1 MTDSQK
7 LLDEYIRTGSGAAFE
22 ALVKRHVDMVYSTA
36 LRLAGGDNH
45 QAEDVAQTVFADLA
59 RVARKLSPEVH
70 PGGWLHRHTC
80 FVVANTL
87 RADRRRRS
95 RERQAVEMSVLAESS
110 NSNFSQIKHLLDEAI
125 NTLTEPDR
133 TAIVLRFFEQRDFR
147 MVGEALGSTEDAAR
161 MRVTRALEKLGELL
175 KKRGVTTTA
184 GALSALLLVN
194 AIQGAPSTL
203 AATITSA
210 ALACSTTIT
219 GGAAAASTMKAI
231 TMTTLQ
237 KAMLSAIIVASVATP
252 LALQYRSEAKLRDE
266 NQSLRQQLD
275 KQAELASENER
286 LANMITTTAQTQA
299 NLVPQDQLNELLRL
313 RGEVG
318 RLRAESLELANLKAA
333 VKNANSEKPANP
345 LRKQLEQMP
354 DKYIPELQ
362 SLNEKKWAED
372 AARGKLDTEEGVRQA
387 LGNLRRAAKIRFASR
402 LCDALN
408 QFVKANGGLLPN
420 DIAAIK
426 PYLQYPA
433 DEQPV
438 DDAVLQRYQLLHNG
452 KLSDLGPDEPLI
464 AEKAPVDDQYDTLFQ
479 IQASGYTMHGVGK
492 WSNMGLTN
500 AANPVASK

>member
-7 LLDEYIRTGSGAAFE
+7 LLDEYIRTGSDAAFE

-45 QAEDVAQTVFADLA
+45 QAEDAAQTVFADLA
-59 RVARKLSPEVH
+59 RVARKLSPKVH

-95 RERQAVEMSVLAESS
+95 RERQAVEMSALAESS

-125 NTLTEPDR
+125 NKLAEPDR

-147 MVGEALGSTEDAAR
+147 TVGEALGSTEDAAR

-175 KKRGVTTTA
+175 KKGGVTTTA
-184 GALSALLLVN
+184 GALSALLVVN
-194 AIQGAPSTL
+194 AVQGAPATL
-203 AATITSA
+203 ATTITSA
-210 ALACSTTIT
+210 ALAGSTTIT
-219 GGAAAASTMKAI
+219 GAAAASTMKAI

-237 KAMLSAIIVASVATP
+237 KAILSAIVVASVATP

-275 KQAELASENER
+275 KQAELAAENER

-299 NLVPQDQLNELLRL
+299 NLLPQGQLNELLRL

-333 VKNANSEKPANP
+333 VKNANAEKPANP

-387 LGNLRRAAKIRFASR
+387 LGNLRRAAKIWFASR
-402 LCDALN
+402 LSDGLN
-408 QFVKANGGLLPN
+408 QYVKANGGQLPN
-420 DIAAIK
+420 DIADIK
-426 PYLQYPA
+426 PYLKYPA

-438 DDAVLQRYQLLHNG
+438 DDAALQRYQLLHNG
-452 KLSDLGPDEPLI
+452 KLSDFGPDEPLI

-479 IQASGYTMHGVGK
+479 IQASGYIMHGVGK

-500 AANPVASK
+500 AANPVASQ